1 MSRRKSLVVLFVL
14 LALCLLA
21 SYGVRYGLMED
32 AKWVGLCSD
41 EASRWECQVRSGLGW
56 LIHFRYIAF
65 TALISSVIA
74 FFVRGCFG
82 WWLAAFAL
90 LVGVP
95 ALVLYSASLGVFAV
109 VIAGLRLV
117 RQ

>member
-1 MSRRKSLVVLFVL
+1 MSRRTSLVLLLVL
-14 LALCLLA
+14 LALSLLA
-21 SYGVRYGLMED
+21 SYSLRYGLMED

-41 EASRWECQVRSGLGW
+41 EASRWECQLRSGLGW

-65 TALISSVIA
+65 AALTSSVVA

-82 WWLAAFAL
+82 WWLAALAL
-90 LVGVP
+90 VIGVP

-117 RQ
+117 R